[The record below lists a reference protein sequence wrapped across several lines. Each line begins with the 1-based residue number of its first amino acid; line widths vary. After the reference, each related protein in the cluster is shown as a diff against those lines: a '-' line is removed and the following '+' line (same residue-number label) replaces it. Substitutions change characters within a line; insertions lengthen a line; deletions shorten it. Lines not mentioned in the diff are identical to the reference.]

1 MRDSI
6 IMVLKLDSKKNL
18 IIINLPRNPKKGGKP
33 ANEKIF
39 IEKVI
44 LKVVSD
50 FIIRIILIL

>member
-1 MRDSI
+1 
-6 IMVLKLDSKKNL
+6 MVLKLDSKKNL